1 MPIDLV
7 RILIAP
13 LLLLAGA
20 GLVFGRLTTLAPDLQ
35 LLLAA
40 LPYLLGATN
49 LLLAY
54 LYNQSRA
61 MLSALNLLAG
71 YALIQQCLQSPLAE
85 PDNFV
90 LFSLLSLLLPFNQL
104 LFCLAPERGL
114 RNRRA
119 LAMKLLPL
127 APFALLG
134 LLWQQHWLAPWL
146 YQLPAPL
153 HELAVEARYLS
164 TASAW
169 FCAVALLLGALV
181 LHFRRT
187 HADGAMLGVLLT
199 LPALFFWFDQPLI
212 SPLLFSTMQLVLV
225 QALVFHSH
233 QLAFVDELTGI
244 PARRALQEQLRSLG
258 RRYTIAMMDI
268 DHFKRFND
276 RYGHDA
282 GDQVLR
288 LVASK
293 LREVSGGGRVFRYG
307 GEEFTVL
314 FRGKS
319 EEDALP
325 HLEQLREAIAGYPL
339 QIRRSDRPDDVDAG
353 RRQRSSGASGK
364 PVQVTISIGL
374 CERGPTHSDPDAVLQ
389 QADKALY
396 AAKKA
401 GRNRTVPSRRLRQRS
416 RRGQSD
422 FA

>member
-1 MPIDLV
+1 MPIDLL

-13 LLLLAGA
+13 LLLLAGM
-20 GLVFGRLTTLAPDLQ
+20 GLLHGNLLQ
-35 LLLAA
+35 LSPELHLLLAA
-40 LPYLLGATN
+40 LPYLLGVAN
-49 LLLAY
+49 LLLGY
-54 LYNQSRA
+54 LFNQSRIL
-61 MLSALNLLAG
+61 LSALNLLAG
-71 YALIQQCLQSPLAE
+71 YTLIRHCLQTPLAL

-104 LFCLAPERGL
+104 LFCLAPEHGL
-114 RNRRA
+114 RNRRS
-119 LAMKLLPL
+119 LILRLLPL
-127 APFALLG
+127 SPLPLLW

-146 YQLPAPL
+146 ENLPMPL
-153 HELAVEARYLS
+153 LDMLVQERYLS
-164 TASAW
+164 AGAAW
-169 FCAVALLLGALV
+169 LCGLALLLGALV

-187 HADGAMLGVLLT
+187 RADGALFGVLLT
-199 LPALFFWFDQPLI
+199 LPALFFWFDRALI
-212 SPLLFSTMQLVLV
+212 SPLLFTTVQLMLAQAVL
-225 QALVFHSH
+225 LHSH

-268 DHFKRFND
+268 DHFKQFND

-293 LREVSGGGRVFRYG
+293 LRQVGGGGRVFRYG

-314 FRGKS
+314 FRGKG
-319 EEDALP
+319 EEDVLP
-325 HLEQLREAIAGYPL
+325 YLEQLRETIAGYPL
-339 QIRRSDRPDDVDAG
+339 QIRKPDRPEDSEHG
-353 RRQRSSGASGK
+353 RQRRQRRSGER

-374 CERGPTHSDPDAVLQ
+374 CECGPAHLDSETVMQ

-401 GRNRTVPSRRLRQRS
+401 GRNRTMPSHRLRRRS